1 MAVANNQYINFDLLR
16 CQNEVLDITNKFKG
30 RVGDTQDYIKLFVT
44 SNSYPVDLRNMKAMF
59 GGVDPKQV
67 AHRHYLDFRADQ
79 KTDNLE
85 QGRCTVYFDENTFNY
100 EGEWTQAY
108 FKFIDENGNTVST
121 VNMKLVAMG
130 DQVYAA
136 VGQVANIT
144 IDEFDKEYEKVREA
158 GKKTEALF
166 NSLST
171 DAKAKYQAAYDEYKQ
186 AIQEAYDVI
195 FNAQTGLKVNYDRL
209 QEMAQHIQETLRQAQ
224 FHDRPFQFDTVAIMK
239 SHLELQDGDLVITSG
254 WDSKDDGHGNM
265 WQVRAKKRNET
276 PDEINVIALQS
287 GYVAERNLSMISAD
301 SLEDI
306 MYGYSIKIVHN
317 QKDYPKPTVFY
328 YENSIGT
335 EIDGFASGSFGETLT
350 KLIPCEAEYANNNSI
365 VIRLPRNFYMDA
377 KPYYKYGD
385 WYLGSGNKTIKIS
398 LGNVDDDA
406 AKAGDGKG
414 GSTLAGG
421 SGYFSKP
428 TSPSDLR
435 ANYID
440 QHTQRLEWRK

>member
-16 CQNEVLDITNKFKG
+16 YQNEVLDITNKFKG

-306 MYGYSIKIVHN
+306 MYGYSIKQVWRL
-317 QKDYPKPTVFY
+317 VF
-328 YENSIGT
+328 
-335 EIDGFASGSFGETLT
+335 
-350 KLIPCEAEYANNNSI
+350 
-365 VIRLPRNFYMDA
+365 R
-377 KPYYKYGD
+377 
-385 WYLGSGNKTIKIS
+385 
-398 LGNVDDDA
+398 
-406 AKAGDGKG
+406 
-414 GSTLAGG
+414 
-421 SGYFSKP
+421 
-428 TSPSDLR
+428 
-435 ANYID
+435 
-440 QHTQRLEWRK
+440 EWQ

>member
-16 CQNEVLDITNKFKG
+16 YQNEVLDITNKFKG

-44 SNSYPVDLRNMKAMF
+44 SNSYPVDLRNMKVMF

-186 AIQEAYDVI
+186 AIQEAHDAI

-254 WDSKDDGHGNM
+254 WDSRNDGHGNV
-265 WQVRAKKRNET
+265 WQVRAKKRDET

-328 YENSIGT
+328 YENAIGT
-335 EIDGFASGSFGETLT
+335 EVGGLGAGSFGETLT
-350 KLIPCEAEYANNNSI
+350 KLVPCETEYMDNNSI
-365 VIRLPRNFYMDA
+365 VVRIPRNFYMDT

-398 LGNVDDDA
+398 LGNVDDSA

-414 GSTLAGG
+414 SSHL
-421 SGYFSKP
+421 
-428 TSPSDLR
+428 
-435 ANYID
+435 
-440 QHTQRLEWRK
+440 

>member
-16 CQNEVLDITNKFKG
+16 YQNEVLDITNKFKG
-30 RVGDTQDYIKLFVT
+30 RVGDTQDYIKLFIT
-44 SNSYPVDLRNMKAMF
+44 SNSYPVDLRNMKVMF

-100 EGEWTQAY
+100 EGKWTQAY
-108 FKFIDENGNTVST
+108 FKFIDADGNTVST

-130 DQVYAA
+130 DQVCAA

-158 GKKTEALF
+158 EKKTEALF
-166 NSLST
+166 NSLSA

-186 AIQEAYDVI
+186 AIQEAHDAI

-239 SHLELQDGDLVITSG
+239 SHLELQDGDLAITSG

-265 WQVRAKKRNET
+265 WQVRAKKRDET

-328 YENSIGT
+328 YENAIGT
-335 EIDGFASGSFGETLT
+335 EVGGLGAGSFGETLT
-350 KLIPCEAEYANNNSI
+350 KLVPCEAEYTDNNSI
-365 VIRLPRNFYMDA
+365 VVRISRNFYMNA

-398 LGNVDDDA
+398 LGNVDDSA

-414 GSTLAGG
+414 SSHL
-421 SGYFSKP
+421 
-428 TSPSDLR
+428 
-435 ANYID
+435 
-440 QHTQRLEWRK
+440 

>member
-16 CQNEVLDITNKFKG
+16 YQNEVLDITNKFKG

-44 SNSYPVDLRNMKAMF
+44 SNSYPVDLRGMKLLF

-79 KTDNLE
+79 KSDNLQ

-100 EGEWTQAY
+100 EGVWEQAY
-108 FKFIDENGNTVST
+108 FKFIDADGNTVSA
-121 VNMKLVAMG
+121 VDMVLKVIG
-130 DQVYAA
+130 DGFYAA
-136 VGQVANIT
+136 VGQTANIAVK
-144 IDEFDKEYEKVREA
+144 EFRKLLEQADDKEQEVEQQMQ
-158 GKKTEALF
+158 
-166 NSLST
+166 SLS
-171 DAKAKYQAAYDEYKQ
+171 DNAKVKYQAAYDEYKQ
-186 AIQEAYDVI
+186 AIKEAYDAI
-195 FNAQTGLKVNYDRL
+195 FDEQTGLNVNYSRL
-209 QEMAQHIQETLRQAQ
+209 QKMAQEIQETLRQAQ
-224 FHDRPFQFDTVAIMK
+224 FHDRPFQFDTVAKMK
-239 SHLELQDGDLVITSG
+239 SYLELQDGDLVITSG
-254 WDSKDDGHGNM
+254 WNSKDDGHGNM
-265 WQVRAKKRNET
+265 WQVRAKKRDET

-328 YENSIGT
+328 YENALGT
-335 EIDGFASGSFGETLT
+335 ETGGLGSGSFGETLT
-350 KLIPCEAEYANNNSI
+350 KLVPCETEYTNNNSVVVRI
-365 VIRLPRNFYMDA
+365 PRNFYMNA

-398 LGNVDDDA
+398 LGNVDDSA

-414 GSTLAGG
+414 SSYLSHST
-421 SGYFSKP
+421 GYFNYP
-428 TSPSDLR
+428 TAPSDLR
-435 ANYID
+435 SVYVND
-440 QHTQRLEWRK
+440 TTERLERK

>member
-16 CQNEVLDITNKFKG
+16 YQNEVLDITNKFKG

-44 SNSYPVDLRNMKAMF
+44 SNSYPVDLRGMKLLF

-166 NSLST
+166 NSLSA
-171 DAKAKYQAAYDEYKQ
+171 DAKVKYQAAYDEYKQ
-186 AIQEAYDVI
+186 AIQEAYDAI

-209 QEMAQHIQETLRQAQ
+209 QEIAQHIQETLRQAQ

-239 SHLELQDGDLVITSG
+239 NHLELQDGDLAITSG

-265 WQVRAKKRNET
+265 WQVRAKKRDET

-301 SLEDI
+301 SSEDI

-328 YENSIGT
+328 YENALGT
-335 EIDGFASGSFGETLT
+335 ETGGLGSGSFGETLT
-350 KLIPCEAEYANNNSI
+350 KLVPCEAEYTDNNSI
-365 VIRLPRNFYMDA
+365 VVRIPRNFYMDA

-398 LGNVDDDA
+398 LGNVDDSA

-414 GSTLAGG
+414 SSHL
-421 SGYFSKP
+421 
-428 TSPSDLR
+428 
-435 ANYID
+435 
-440 QHTQRLEWRK
+440 

>member
-16 CQNEVLDITNKFKG
+16 YQNEVLDITNKFKG
-30 RVGDTQDYIKLFVT
+30 HVGDTQDYIKLKIT
-44 SNSYPVDLRNMKAMF
+44 SNSYPVDLRNMKVMF
-59 GGVDPKQV
+59 AGVDPKQI
-67 AHRHYLDFRADQ
+67 AHRHYLELKADQ

-85 QGRCTVYFDENTFNY
+85 KGMCTVYFDENTFNY

-121 VNMKLVAMG
+121 VNMKLIAMG

-144 IDEFDKEYEKVREA
+144 IDEFNKEYEKVREA
-158 GKKTEALF
+158 KKKTEALF
-166 NSLST
+166 NSLSA

-186 AIQEAYDVI
+186 AIQEAYDAI
-195 FNAQTGLKVNYDRL
+195 FNAQTGLKVNYERL
-209 QEMAQHIQETLRQAQ
+209 GKLAQDIQETLRQAQ

-239 SHLELQDGDLVITSG
+239 KYLELQDGDLVITSG

-265 WQVRAKKRNET
+265 WQVRAKKHDET
-276 PDEINVIALQS
+276 PDEVNVIALQS

-328 YENSIGT
+328 YENALGT
-335 EIDGFASGSFGETLT
+335 ETGGLGSGSFGETLT
-350 KLIPCEAEYANNNSI
+350 KLVPCEAEYTDNNSI
-365 VIRLPRNFYMDA
+365 IVRIPRNFYMNA

-385 WYLGSGNKTIKIS
+385 WYLISGNKTIKIS
-398 LGNVDDDA
+398 LGNVDDSA
-406 AKAGDGKG
+406 AKAGDVKG
-414 GSTLAGG
+414 SSYLSHST
-421 SGYFSKP
+421 GYFNYP
-428 TSPSDLR
+428 TVPSDLR
-435 ANYID
+435 AVYVND
-440 QHTQRLEWRK
+440 TTERLEWR

>member
-1 MAVANNQYINFDLLR
+1 MAVANNQYIHFDLLR
-16 CQNEVLDITNKFKG
+16 YQNEVLDITNKFKG
-30 RVGDTQDYIKLFVT
+30 HVGDTQDYIKLKIT
-44 SNSYPVDLRNMKAMF
+44 SNSYPVDLRNMKVIFA
-59 GGVDPKQV
+59 GVDPKQI
-67 AHRHYLDFRADQ
+67 AHRHYLELKADQ

-85 QGRCTVYFDENTFNY
+85 KGMCTVYFDENTFNY

-121 VNMKLVAMG
+121 VNMKLIAMG

-158 GKKTEALF
+158 EKKTEALF
-166 NSLST
+166 NSLSA

-186 AIQEAYDVI
+186 AIQEAHDAI

-239 SHLELQDGDLVITSG
+239 KYLELQDGDLVITSG
-254 WDSKDDGHGNM
+254 WDSKDDGHGNV
-265 WQVRAKKRNET
+265 WQVRAKKRDEI
-276 PDEINVIALQS
+276 PDEVNAISLQS
-287 GYVAERNLSMISAD
+287 GFVAERNLSMISAD

-328 YENSIGT
+328 YENAIGT
-335 EIDGFASGSFGETLT
+335 EIGGLGAGSFGETLT
-350 KLIPCEAEYANNNSI
+350 KLVPCEAEYTDNNSI
-365 VIRLPRNFYMDA
+365 VVRIPRNFYMDA

-385 WYLGSGNKTIKIS
+385 WYLISGNKTIKIS
-398 LGNVDDDA
+398 LGNVDDSA

-414 GSTLAGG
+414 
-421 SGYFSKP
+421 SGYLSYSTGYFNYP
-428 TSPSDLR
+428 TAPSDLR
-435 ANYID
+435 AVYVND
-440 QHTQRLEWRK
+440 TAERLERK

>member
-16 CQNEVLDITNKFKG
+16 YQNEVLDITNKFKG

-328 YENSIGT
+328 YENAIGT
-335 EIDGFASGSFGETLT
+335 EVGGLGAGSFGETLT
-350 KLIPCEAEYANNNSI
+350 KLVPCETEYTNNNSVVVRI
-365 VIRLPRNFYMDA
+365 PRNFYMNA

-385 WYLGSGNKTIKIS
+385 WYLGSGNRTIKIS
-398 LGNVDDDA
+398 LGNVDDSA

-414 GSTLAGG
+414 SSYLSHST
-421 SGYFSKP
+421 GYFNYP
-428 TSPSDLR
+428 TAPSDLR
-435 ANYID
+435 SVYVND
-440 QHTQRLEWRK
+440 TTERLERK

>member
-16 CQNEVLDITNKFKG
+16 YQNEVLDITNKFKG

-44 SNSYPVDLRNMKAMF
+44 SNSYPVDLRGMKLLF

-166 NSLST
+166 NSLSA
-171 DAKAKYQAAYDEYKQ
+171 DAKVKYQAAYDEYKQ
-186 AIQEAYDVI
+186 AIQEAYDAI

-209 QEMAQHIQETLRQAQ
+209 QEIAQHIQETLRQAQ

-239 SHLELQDGDLVITSG
+239 KYLELQDGDLVITSG
-254 WDSKDDGHGNM
+254 WDSKDDGHGNV
-265 WQVRAKKRNET
+265 WQVRAKKRDET

-287 GYVAERNLSMISAD
+287 GYVAERNLSMVSTD

-328 YENSIGT
+328 YENAIGT
-335 EIDGFASGSFGETLT
+335 EIGGLGAGSFGETLT
-350 KLIPCEAEYANNNSI
+350 KLVPCEAEYTDNSSI
-365 VIRLPRNFYMDA
+365 VVRIPRNFYMDA

-385 WYLGSGNKTIKIS
+385 WYLISGNKTIKIS
-398 LGNVDDDA
+398 LGNVDDSA
-406 AKAGDGKG
+406 AKVGDGKG
-414 GSTLAGG
+414 SSYLSHST
-421 SGYFSKP
+421 GYFNYP
-428 TSPSDLR
+428 T
-435 ANYID
+435 AQVI
-440 QHTQRLEWRK
+440 

>member
-1 MAVANNQYINFDLLR
+1 MAVVNNQYIHFDLLR
-16 CQNEVLDITNKFKG
+16 YQNEVLDITNKFKG
-30 RVGDTQDYIKLFVT
+30 HIGDTQDYIKLKIT
-44 SNSYPVDLRNMKAMF
+44 SNSYPVDLRNMKVMF
-59 GGVDPKQV
+59 AGVDPKQI
-67 AHRHYLDFRADQ
+67 AHRHYLELKADQ

-85 QGRCTVYFDENTFNY
+85 KGMCTVYFDENTFNY

-121 VNMKLVAMG
+121 VNMKLIAMG

-144 IDEFDKEYEKVREA
+144 IDEFNKEYEKVREA
-158 GKKTEALF
+158 EKKTEALF
-166 NSLST
+166 NSLSA

-254 WDSKDDGHGNM
+254 WGSKEDGHGNM

-328 YENSIGT
+328 YENALGT
-335 EIDGFASGSFGETLT
+335 EVGGLGSGSFGETLT
-350 KLIPCEAEYANNNSI
+350 KLVPCEAEYTDNNSI
-365 VIRLPRNFYMDA
+365 IIRIPRNFYMDA

-398 LGNVDDDA
+398 LGNVDDSA

-414 GSTLAGG
+414 SSHL
-421 SGYFSKP
+421 
-428 TSPSDLR
+428 
-435 ANYID
+435 
-440 QHTQRLEWRK
+440 

>member
-16 CQNEVLDITNKFKG
+16 YQNEVLDITNKFKG

-44 SNSYPVDLRNMKAMF
+44 SNSYPVDLRGMKLLF

-79 KTDNLE
+79 KSDNLE

-121 VNMKLVAMG
+121 VNMKLIAMG

-328 YENSIGT
+328 YENAIGT
-335 EIDGFASGSFGETLT
+335 ETGGLGSGSFGETLT
-350 KLIPCEAEYANNNSI
+350 KLVPCEAEYTDNNSI
-365 VIRLPRNFYMDA
+365 IVRIPRNFYMDA
-377 KPYYKYGD
+377 KPFYKYGD
-385 WYLGSGNKTIKIS
+385 WYLRSDNKVIKIS
-398 LGNVDDDA
+398 LGDVDNEA
-406 AKAGDGKG
+406 ASAGEGKG
-414 GSTLAGG
+414 SSYLSHSTD
-421 SGYFSKP
+421 YFNYP
-428 TSPSDLR
+428 TAPSDLR
-435 ANYID
+435 EVYRK
-440 QHTQRLEWRK
+440 QHTNE

>member
-16 CQNEVLDITNKFKG
+16 YQNEVLDITNKFKG

-44 SNSYPVDLRNMKAMF
+44 SNSYPVDLRGMKLLF

-171 DAKAKYQAAYDEYKQ
+171 DAKAKYQATYDEYKQ
-186 AIQEAYDVI
+186 AIQEAYDAI

-254 WDSKDDGHGNM
+254 WDSRNDGHGNV
-265 WQVRAKKRNET
+265 WQVRAKKRDET

-328 YENSIGT
+328 YENALGT
-335 EIDGFASGSFGETLT
+335 EVGGLGAGSFGETLT
-350 KLIPCEAEYANNNSI
+350 KLVPCEAEYTDNNSI
-365 VIRLPRNFYMDA
+365 VVRIPRNFYMDA

-398 LGNVDDDA
+398 LGNVDDSA

-414 GSTLAGG
+414 SSHL
-421 SGYFSKP
+421 
-428 TSPSDLR
+428 
-435 ANYID
+435 
-440 QHTQRLEWRK
+440 

>member
-16 CQNEVLDITNKFKG
+16 YQNEVLDITNKFKG

-44 SNSYPVDLRNMKAMF
+44 SNSYPVDLRGMKLLF

-144 IDEFDKEYEKVREA
+144 IDEFDKEYEKVREV

-171 DAKAKYQAAYDEYKQ
+171 DAKAKYQATYDEYKQ
-186 AIQEAYDVI
+186 AIQEAYDAI

-254 WDSKDDGHGNM
+254 WDSRNDGHGNV
-265 WQVRAKKRNET
+265 WQVRAKKRDET

-328 YENSIGT
+328 YENALGT
-335 EIDGFASGSFGETLT
+335 EVGGLGAGSFGETLT
-350 KLIPCEAEYANNNSI
+350 KLVPCEAEYTDNNSI
-365 VIRLPRNFYMDA
+365 VVRIPRNFYMDA

-398 LGNVDDDA
+398 LGNVDDSA

-414 GSTLAGG
+414 SSHL
-421 SGYFSKP
+421 
-428 TSPSDLR
+428 
-435 ANYID
+435 
-440 QHTQRLEWRK
+440 

>member
-16 CQNEVLDITNKFKG
+16 YQNEVLDITNKFKG

-44 SNSYPVDLRNMKAMF
+44 SNSYPVDLRGMKLLF

-171 DAKAKYQAAYDEYKQ
+171 DAKAKYQATYDEYKQ
-186 AIQEAYDVI
+186 AIQEAYDAI

-254 WDSKDDGHGNM
+254 WDSRNDGHGNV
-265 WQVRAKKRNET
+265 WQVRAKKRDET

-328 YENSIGT
+328 YENALGT
-335 EIDGFASGSFGETLT
+335 EVGGLGAGSFGETLT
-350 KLIPCEAEYANNNSI
+350 KLVPCEAEYTDNNSI
-365 VIRLPRNFYMDA
+365 VDRIPRNFYMDA

-398 LGNVDDDA
+398 LGNVDDSA

-414 GSTLAGG
+414 SSHL
-421 SGYFSKP
+421 
-428 TSPSDLR
+428 
-435 ANYID
+435 
-440 QHTQRLEWRK
+440 

>member
-16 CQNEVLDITNKFKG
+16 YQNEVLDITNKFKG

-44 SNSYPVDLRNMKAMF
+44 SNSYPVDLRNMKVMF

-186 AIQEAYDVI
+186 AIQEAHDAI

-254 WDSKDDGHGNM
+254 WDSRNDGHGNV
-265 WQVRAKKRNET
+265 WQVRAKKRDET

-328 YENSIGT
+328 YENALGT
-335 EIDGFASGSFGETLT
+335 EVGGLGAGSFGETLT
-350 KLIPCEAEYANNNSI
+350 KLVPCEAEYTDNNSI
-365 VIRLPRNFYMDA
+365 IVRIPRNFYMNA

-385 WYLGSGNKTIKIS
+385 WYLESENKTIKIS
-398 LGNVDDDA
+398 LGDVDDGA

-435 ANYID
+435 ASYID

>member
-1 MAVANNQYINFDLLR
+1 MAVVNNQYIHFDLLR
-16 CQNEVLDITNKFKG
+16 YQNEVLDITNKFKG
-30 RVGDTQDYIKLFVT
+30 HIGDTQDYIKLKIT
-44 SNSYPVDLRNMKAMF
+44 SNSYPVDLRNMKVMF
-59 GGVDPKQV
+59 AGVDPKQI
-67 AHRHYLDFRADQ
+67 AHRHYLELKADQ

-85 QGRCTVYFDENTFNY
+85 KGMCTVYFDENTFNY

-121 VNMKLVAMG
+121 VNMKLIAMG

-144 IDEFDKEYEKVREA
+144 IDEFNKEYEKVREA
-158 GKKTEALF
+158 EKKTEALF
-166 NSLST
+166 NSLSA

-328 YENSIGT
+328 YENALGT
-335 EIDGFASGSFGETLT
+335 EVGGLGSGSFGETLT
-350 KLIPCEAEYANNNSI
+350 KLVPCEAEYTDNNSI
-365 VIRLPRNFYMDA
+365 IIRIPRNFYMDA

-398 LGNVDDDA
+398 LGNVDDSA

-414 GSTLAGG
+414 SSHL
-421 SGYFSKP
+421 
-428 TSPSDLR
+428 
-435 ANYID
+435 
-440 QHTQRLEWRK
+440 

>member
-16 CQNEVLDITNKFKG
+16 YQNEVLDITNKFKG

-79 KTDNLE
+79 KSDNLQ

-100 EGEWTQAY
+100 QGTWEQAY
-108 FKFIDENGNTVST
+108 FKFIDANGNTVST
-121 VNMKLVAMG
+121 VDMVLVVLG
-130 DQVYAA
+130 DRFYAA
-136 VGQVANIT
+136 VGQTANIA
-144 IDEFDKEYEKVREA
+144 IDEFKKLVKQATDKEQEAEK
-158 GKKTEALF
+158 LF
-166 NSLST
+166 NSLS
-171 DAKAKYQAAYDEYKQ
+171 DNAKAKYQAAYDEYKQ
-186 AIQEAYDVI
+186 AIQEAYDAI

-209 QEMAQHIQETLRQAQ
+209 QEIAQHIQETLRQAQ

-254 WDSKDDGHGNM
+254 WDSRDDGHGNV
-265 WQVRAKKRNET
+265 WQVRAKKRDET
-276 PDEINVIALQS
+276 PDEVNTISLQS
-287 GYVAERNLSMISAD
+287 GYVAERNLSMVSTD

-317 QKDYPKPTVFY
+317 QRDYPKPTVFY
-328 YENSIGT
+328 YENAIGT
-335 EIDGFASGSFGETLT
+335 EIGGFASGSFGETLT
-350 KLIPCEAEYANNNSI
+350 KLIPYEAEYANNNSI
-365 VIRLPRNFYMDA
+365 VIRIPRNFYMNA
-377 KPYYKYGD
+377 APFYKYGD
-385 WYLGSGNKTIKIS
+385 WYLRSENKVIKIS
-398 LGNVDDDA
+398 LGDVDDAA

>member
-16 CQNEVLDITNKFKG
+16 YQNEVLDITNKFKG

-44 SNSYPVDLRNMKAMF
+44 SNSYPVDLRNMKVMF

-186 AIQEAYDVI
+186 AIQETYDAI
-195 FNAQTGLKVNYDRL
+195 FNAQTGLKVNYTRL

-224 FHDRPFQFDTVAIMK
+224 FHDRPFQFDTVVIMK
-239 SHLELQDGDLVITSG
+239 NYLELQDGDLAITSG

-265 WQVRAKKRNET
+265 WQVRAKKRDET

-328 YENSIGT
+328 YENAIGT
-335 EIDGFASGSFGETLT
+335 EIGGLGAGSFGETLT
-350 KLIPCEAEYANNNSI
+350 KLVPCETEYTNNNSVVVRI
-365 VIRLPRNFYMDA
+365 PRNFYMNA

-398 LGNVDDDA
+398 LGNVDDSA
-406 AKAGDGKG
+406 AKVGDGKG
-414 GSTLAGG
+414 SSYLSHST
-421 SGYFSKP
+421 GYFNYP
-428 TSPSDLR
+428 T
-435 ANYID
+435 AQVI
-440 QHTQRLEWRK
+440 

>member
-16 CQNEVLDITNKFKG
+16 YQNEVLDITNKFKG
-30 RVGDTQDYIKLFVT
+30 RVGDTQDYIKLFMT
-44 SNSYPVDLRNMKAMF
+44 SNSYPVDLRGMKLLF
-59 GGVDPKQV
+59 GGVDPNQV

-100 EGEWTQAY
+100 QGTWEQAY
-108 FKFIDENGNTVST
+108 FKFIDANGNTVST
-121 VNMKLVAMG
+121 VDMVLVVLG
-130 DQVYAA
+130 DRFYAA
-136 VGQVANIT
+136 VGQTANIAV
-144 IDEFDKEYEKVREA
+144 DEFKKLVKQATDKEKEA
-158 GKKTEALF
+158 EQQMQ
-166 NSLST
+166 SLS
-171 DAKAKYQAAYDEYKQ
+171 DNAKAKFQAAYDEYKQ
-186 AIQEAYDVI
+186 AIKEVYDEI
-195 FNAQTGLKVNYDRL
+195 FDEKKGLKVNYTRL
-209 QEMAQHIQETLRQAQ
+209 QEIAQSIQETLRQAQ

-239 SHLELQDGDLVITSG
+239 NYLELQDGDLAITSG

-265 WQVRAKKRNET
+265 WQVRAKKRDET

-328 YENSIGT
+328 YENAIGT
-335 EIDGFASGSFGETLT
+335 EIGGLGSGSFGETLT
-350 KLIPCEAEYANNNSI
+350 KLVPCETEYTNNNSVVVRI
-365 VIRLPRNFYMDA
+365 PRNFYMDA

-398 LGNVDDDA
+398 LGNVDDSA

-414 GSTLAGG
+414 SSYLSHST
-421 SGYFSKP
+421 GYFNYP
-428 TSPSDLR
+428 TAPSDLR
-435 ANYID
+435 AVYVND
-440 QHTQRLEWRK
+440 TAERLERK

>member
-1 MAVANNQYINFDLLR
+1 MAVVNNQYINFDLLR
-16 CQNEVLDITNKFKG
+16 YQNEVLDITNKFKG

-44 SNSYPVDLRNMKAMF
+44 SNSYPVDLRGMQLLF
-59 GGVDPKQV
+59 GGVDPNQV

-79 KTDNLE
+79 KTDNL
-85 QGRCTVYFDENTFNY
+85 QHGHCTVYFDENTFNCDGVW
-100 EGEWTQAY
+100 EQAY
-108 FKFIDENGNTVST
+108 FKFIDANGNTVST
-121 VNMKLVAMG
+121 VDMVLKVL
-130 DQVYAA
+130 DDTFYAA
-136 VGQVANIT
+136 VGQTANIAVA
-144 IDEFDKEYEKVREA
+144 EFKKLVEQATDKEKEA
-158 GKKTEALF
+158 EQQMQ
-166 NSLST
+166 SLS
-171 DAKAKYQAAYDEYKQ
+171 DNAKAKFQAAYDEYKQ
-186 AIQEAYDVI
+186 AIKEVYDEI
-195 FNAQTGLKVNYDRL
+195 FDEKKGLKVNYTRL
-209 QEMAQHIQETLRQAQ
+209 QEIAQSIQETLRQAQ

-328 YENSIGT
+328 YENAIGT
-335 EIDGFASGSFGETLT
+335 EVGGLGAGSFGETLT
-350 KLIPCEAEYANNNSI
+350 KLVPCEAEYTDNNSI
-365 VIRLPRNFYMDA
+365 VVRIPRNFYMDA

-398 LGNVDDDA
+398 LGNVDDSA

-414 GSTLAGG
+414 SSYLSHST
-421 SGYFSKP
+421 GYFNYP
-428 TSPSDLR
+428 TAPSDLR
-435 ANYID
+435 AVYVNDIAE
-440 QHTQRLEWRK
+440 RLERK